1 MIKIYYWPDGT
12 WCYEEDRSFVLSF
25 MSDDYGSVEV
35 PEAAEEEEIFRAI
48 KAANNFPNKL
58 R

>member
-12 WCYEEDRSFVLSF
+12 WCYEEDKSFVLSF

-35 PEAAEEEEIFRAI
+35 PETAEEEEIFRAI
-48 KAANNFPNKL
+48 KAANNFPNK
-58 R
+58 